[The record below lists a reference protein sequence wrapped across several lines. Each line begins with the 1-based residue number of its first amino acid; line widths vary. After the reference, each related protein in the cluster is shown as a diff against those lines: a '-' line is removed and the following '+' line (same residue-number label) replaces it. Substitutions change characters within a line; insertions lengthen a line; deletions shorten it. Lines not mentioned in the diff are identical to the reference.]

1 MSQWSMEEIMRR
13 AGDELGFR
21 ELLLKCPAA
30 VLGTYALTREEKAA
44 LLSGDGQQLEA
55 LGISATSARSWSALD
70 GLA

>member
-30 VLGTYALTREEKAA
+30 VLGTYPLTPDEKAA
-44 LLSGDGQQLEA
+44 LLSGDWQQLEA
-55 LGISATSARSWSALD
+55 LGIASASARSWTALD